1 MEASGGSSTA
11 AGSTA
16 ATASS
21 AAFLLLVFLCSLLLQ
36 SPAAFAAT
44 ASSSISSGEASYVV
58 YLGGH
63 PRRDGVS
70 PEEASRMAADSH
82 YDLLGA
88 VLGNREKAREAIF
101 YSYTKH
107 INGFAASL
115 EPAAAAEI
123 AEYPGVVSVF
133 PNRGRK
139 LQTTRSWQFM
149 GLERAAGD
157 VPPWSAWETARYG
170 EDTIIANL
178 DSGVWPESKS
188 FDEGEMGPVPD
199 GWKGICQNDH
209 DPGFRCNSKLIGAR
223 YFNQGYERA
232 AGAPLDD
239 ALRTPRDENGHGTHT
254 LSTAGGAA
262 VRGAAAFGY
271 GGGTARGGSPRAR
284 VAAYRVCFRPING
297 SECFDADVLE
307 GFEAAIADGVH
318 VISASVGGNAADYLY
333 DAMAIGSL
341 HAVKAGVT
349 VVCSASNSGPDPGTV
364 TNVAPWILTV
374 AASSMD
380 REFTAVA
387 VFNHTRIEGR
397 SLSERWLHGKGF
409 YPIIS
414 GDEAIAPGRTQK
426 DAQLCLMGSLDP
438 EKVRGKIVVCLR
450 GTITRVEKGEAV
462 RHAGAAAMILV
473 NDEVS
478 GNDLQADPHVLPAVH
493 ISYAD
498 GLTLSA
504 YINNTKI
511 PSGFVVKGRTI
522 VGTRPAPVMAAFS
535 SQGPNTVNP
544 EILKPDITA
553 PGVDVIAAWSGA
565 TAPTDQRLDKRRV
578 AFNMLSG
585 TSMSCPHISGIA
597 GLIKTLHPDWSP
609 AAIKSAIMTSATELD
624 TERKPITN
632 SSHAAA
638 TPFSYGAGHVFPS
651 RALDPG
657 LVYDMT
663 IVDYLDFLCALGYNA
678 TAMEAF
684 NKGSFVCPA
693 TAMSLQDLNYPSI
706 TAHGLTAGTATT
718 VRRRVKNVGLPGTY
732 TAAVVKEPEGV
743 QVAVTPAM
751 LVFREAGEEKEFDV
765 SFTVRD
771 PAPAVSYAFGTLIW
785 SDGSHQ
791 VRSPLVVK
799 TMLE

>member
-1 MEASGGSSTA
+1 MEASRSMLRPTA
-11 AGSTA
+11 TAA

-21 AAFLLLVFLCSLLLQ
+21 ACFVLILLCS
-36 SPAAFAAT
+36 AAT
-44 ASSSISSGEASYVV
+44 AAASTKASSSYIV

-63 PRRDGVS
+63 QRRDDGVS
-70 PEEASRMAADSH
+70 PEEASRSAADSH
-82 YDLLGA
+82 HDLLAA
-88 VLGNREKAREAIF
+88 VLGDREKARDAIF

-107 INGFAASL
+107 INGFAATL
-115 EPAAAAEI
+115 DPADAAEI
-123 AEYPGVVSVF
+123 AKYPGVVSVF

-149 GLERAAGD
+149 GLEKGGD

-170 EDTIIANL
+170 EDTIIGNL

-188 FDEGEMGPVPD
+188 FDEGKMGPIPD
-199 GWKGICQNDH
+199 DWKGICQNDH
-209 DPGFRCNSKLIGAR
+209 DPNFHCNSKLIGAR
-223 YFNQGYERA
+223 YFNKGYA
-232 AGAPLDD
+232 AALGSGVPLDD
-239 ALRTPRDENGHGTHT
+239 GLKTPRDENGHGTHT

-297 SECFDADVLE
+297 SECFDADVLA

-318 VISASVGGNAADYLY
+318 VISASVGGDATSYLD
-333 DAMAIGSL
+333 DAVAIGSL

-364 TNVAPWILTV
+364 SNVAPWILTV

-380 REFTAVA
+380 REFPAFA
-387 VFNHTRIEGR
+387 VFNRTRIQGR

-414 GDEAIAPGRTQK
+414 GAEAMAPGSTKK
-426 DAQLCLMGSLDP
+426 DA
-438 EKVRGKIVVCLR
+438 
-450 GTITRVEKGEAV
+450 
-462 RHAGAAAMILV
+462 
-473 NDEVS
+473 
-478 GNDLQADPHVLPAVH
+478 
-493 ISYAD
+493 
-498 GLTLSA
+498 
-504 YINNTKI
+504 I
-511 PSGFVVKGRTI
+511 PSGFVIKGKTVI
-522 VGTRPAPVMAAFS
+522 GTRPAPVMADFS

-553 PGVDVIAAWSGA
+553 PGVNVIAAWTGA
-565 TAPTDQRLDKRRV
+565 AAPTGQPFDRRRV
-578 AFNMLSG
+578 AFNVLSG
-585 TSMSCPHISGIA
+585 TSMSCPHVSGVA
-597 GLIKTLHPDWSP
+597 GLIKTLHPEWSP
-609 AAIKSAIMTSATELD
+609 AAIKSAIMTSATDLHA
-624 TERKPITN
+624 ERNPIMNT
-632 SSHAAA
+632 SHVAA
-638 TPFSYGAGHVFPS
+638 TPFSYGAGHVFPN

-678 TAMEAF
+678 TAMEVF
-684 NKGSFVCPA
+684 NKGSFVCPSA
-693 TAMSLQDLNYPSI
+693 AMSLHDLNYPSI
-706 TAHGLTAGTATT
+706 TAHGLHAGTTT
-718 VRRRVKNVGLPGTY
+718 MVRRRVKNVGLPGTY

-743 QVAVTPAM
+743 HVAVTPAM
-751 LVFREAGEEKEFDV
+751 LVFKEAGEEKEFDV
-765 SFTVRD
+765 SFTVKD
-771 PAPAVSYAFGTLIW
+771 TALVTGYTFGALVW

-799 TMLE
+799 IQGDE

>member
-1 MEASGGSSTA
+1 MDASGSTR
-11 AGSTA
+11 A
-16 ATASS
+16 ATAG
-21 AAFLLLVFLCSLLLQ
+21 AFLLLVLLCALL
-36 SPAAFAAT
+36 PIAAT
-44 ASSSISSGEASYVV
+44 SSGSEKASSYVV

-70 PEEASRMAADSH
+70 PEEASRRAAASH
-82 YDLLGA
+82 HDLLAA
-88 VLGNREKAREAIF
+88 VLGDMDKAREAIF

-107 INGFAASL
+107 INGFAATL
-115 EPAAAAEI
+115 EPGDAAVI
-123 AEYPGVVSVF
+123 AKYPGVVSVF

-149 GLERAAGD
+149 GLERGGD

-170 EDTIIANL
+170 EDTIIGNL

-188 FDEGEMGPVPD
+188 FDEGEMGPIPD
-199 GWKGICQNDH
+199 DWKGICQNEH
-209 DPGFRCNSKLIGAR
+209 DTNFHCNSKLIGAR
-223 YFNQGYERA
+223 YFNKGYAAA
-232 AGAPLDD
+232 AGGVPLDD
-239 ALRTPRDENGHGTHT
+239 GLKTPRDENGHGTHT

-271 GGGTARGGSPRAR
+271 GAGTARGGSPRAR

-297 SECFDADVLE
+297 SECFDADVLA

-318 VISASVGGNAADYLY
+318 VISASVGGDATDYLD
-333 DAMAIGSL
+333 DAVAIGSL

-374 AASSMD
+374 AASSID
-380 REFTAVA
+380 REFPAFA
-387 VFNHTRIEGR
+387 VFNKTRIQGR

-409 YPIIS
+409 YLIIS
-414 GDEAIAPGRTQK
+414 GAEATAPGSTQK
-426 DAQLCLMGSLDP
+426 DAQACLLGSLDP
-438 EKVRGKIVVCLR
+438 EKARGKIVVCVR

-462 RHAGAAAMILV
+462 RRAGGAAMILV

-478 GNDLQADPHVLPAVH
+478 GNDLHADPHVLPAVH

-498 GLTLSA
+498 GLTLSD
-504 YINNTKI
+504 YIKNTKI
-511 PSGFVVKGRTI
+511 PCGFVIKGKTI
-522 VGTRPAPVMAAFS
+522 LETRPAPVMADFS

-553 PGVDVIAAWSGA
+553 PGVSVIAAWTGA
-565 TAPTDQRLDKRRV
+565 AAPTDRPFDRRRV
-578 AFNMLSG
+578 AFNVLSG
-585 TSMSCPHISGIA
+585 TSMSCPHVSGIA
-597 GLIKTLHPDWSP
+597 GLIKTLHPEWSP
-609 AAIKSAIMTSATELD
+609 AAIKSAIMTSATDLD
-624 TERKPITN
+624 AERKPILN
-632 SSHAAA
+632 SSHVAA

-678 TAMEAF
+678 TAMEVF
-684 NKGSFVCPA
+684 NKGSFVCPNA
-693 TAMSLQDLNYPSI
+693 AMSLQDLNYPSI
-706 TAHGLTAGTATT
+706 TAHGLHAGTTT
-718 VRRRVKNVGLPGTY
+718 MVRRRVKNVGLPGTY

-743 QVAVTPAM
+743 QVSVTPAM

-771 PAPAVSYAFGTLIW
+771 PVTVTGYTFGAMVW

-799 TMLE
+799 IMGDE

>member
-1 MEASGGSSTA
+1 MLRPTA
-11 AGSTA
+11 TAA

-21 AAFLLLVFLCSLLLQ
+21 ACFVLILLCS
-36 SPAAFAAT
+36 AAT
-44 ASSSISSGEASYVV
+44 AAASTKASSSYIV

-63 PRRDGVS
+63 QRRDDGVS
-70 PEEASRMAADSH
+70 PEEASRSAADSH
-82 YDLLGA
+82 HDLLAA
-88 VLGNREKAREAIF
+88 VLGDREKARDAIF

-107 INGFAASL
+107 INGFAATL
-115 EPAAAAEI
+115 DPADAAEI
-123 AEYPGVVSVF
+123 AKYPGVVSVF

-149 GLERAAGD
+149 GLEKGGD

-170 EDTIIANL
+170 EDTIIGNL

-188 FDEGEMGPVPD
+188 FDEGKMGPIPD
-199 GWKGICQNDH
+199 DWKGICQNDH
-209 DPGFRCNSKLIGAR
+209 DPNFHCNSKLIGAR
-223 YFNQGYERA
+223 YFNKGYA
-232 AGAPLDD
+232 AALGSGVPLDD
-239 ALRTPRDENGHGTHT
+239 GLKTPRDENGHGTHT

-297 SECFDADVLE
+297 SECFDADVLA

-318 VISASVGGNAADYLY
+318 VISASVGGDATSYLD
-333 DAMAIGSL
+333 DAVAIGSL

-364 TNVAPWILTV
+364 SNVAPWILTV

-380 REFTAVA
+380 REFPAFA
-387 VFNHTRIEGR
+387 VFNRTRIQGR

-414 GDEAIAPGRTQK
+414 GAEAMAPGSTKK
-426 DAQLCLMGSLDP
+426 DALMCLLGSLDP
-438 EKVRGKIVVCLR
+438 EKARGKIVVCVR
-450 GTITRVEKGEAV
+450 GAITRVEKGEAV
-462 RHAGAAAMILV
+462 RRAGGAAMIIV

-478 GNDLQADPHVLPAVH
+478 GNDLHADPHVLPAVH

-498 GLTLSA
+498 GLTLSE
-504 YINNTKI
+504 YIKNTKI
-511 PSGFVVKGRTI
+511 PSGFVIKGKTVI
-522 VGTRPAPVMAAFS
+522 GTRPAPVMADFS

-553 PGVDVIAAWSGA
+553 PGVNVIAAWTGA
-565 TAPTDQRLDKRRV
+565 AAPTGQPFDRRRV
-578 AFNMLSG
+578 AFNVLSG
-585 TSMSCPHISGIA
+585 TSMSCPHVSGVA
-597 GLIKTLHPDWSP
+597 GLIKTLHPEWSP
-609 AAIKSAIMTSATELD
+609 AAIKSAIMTSATDLHA
-624 TERKPITN
+624 ERNPIMNT
-632 SSHAAA
+632 SHVAA
-638 TPFSYGAGHVFPS
+638 TPFSYGAGHVFPN

-678 TAMEAF
+678 TAMEVF
-684 NKGSFVCPA
+684 NKGSFVCPSA
-693 TAMSLQDLNYPSI
+693 AMSLHDLNYPSI
-706 TAHGLTAGTATT
+706 TAHGLHAGTTT
-718 VRRRVKNVGLPGTY
+718 MVRRRVKNVGLPGTY

-743 QVAVTPAM
+743 HVAVTPAM
-751 LVFREAGEEKEFDV
+751 LVFKEAGEEKEFDV
-765 SFTVRD
+765 SFTVKD
-771 PAPAVSYAFGTLIW
+771 TALVTGYTFGALVW

-799 TMLE
+799 IQGDE